1 MLFNERLNF
10 ISKIPQLCK
19 IRRFNI
25 KVLQNLEDQQTN
37 DVIWTDVKSDI
48 FLLTSVVPLS
58 IDVSVSCGSDG
69 DTSAEW
75 LESDSLKHCNKC
87 NLNPHYLQLRQ

>member
-1 MLFNERLNF
+1 MFKERLNF
-10 ISKIPQLCK
+10 ISKIP
-19 IRRFNI
+19 RFNI
-25 KVLQNLEDQQTN
+25 KLLQNLEDQQMN

-48 FLLTSVVPLS
+48 FLLTAVVPLS
-58 IDVSVSCGSDG
+58 IDASVSCGSDG

-75 LESDSLKHCNKC
+75 LESDSLRHCNKC